1 MMVENM
7 ITYAYILKP
16 ILNCVFFLIIVTVS
30 LVPGMLAHSITAS
43 PFLIDGREGGAVQFG
58 PDDGE
63 KVTAFEHMIFTR
75 GMGPRGSVEFIS
87 MDWFKGKSTGNH
99 GFYHQI

>member
-1 MMVENM
+1 MVENM
-7 ITYAYILKP
+7 ITYDYILKP

-43 PFLIDGREGGAVQFG
+43 PFLIDGREGGVVQFG